1 MEKRIQIPSKLIS
14 FKTSIGFVLYCIADR
29 TICQE
34 KYAIFCNINIFMV
47 KLMFSGGYRMTLGE
61 KILFLRTQKN
71 WSQDFLGTKIG
82 VYGRRVSLYEN
93 GKSKPSTKTLQKI
106 AEVFDVS
113 MDYLISETP
122 KNSNEIHL
130 NDNSLLPYIEKLDR
144 LDEEEKNLV
153 KSLIEKLGNKK

>member
-1 MEKRIQIPSKLIS
+1 
-14 FKTSIGFVLYCIADR
+14 
-29 TICQE
+29 
-34 KYAIFCNINIFMV
+34 
-47 KLMFSGGYRMTLGE
+47 MTLGE